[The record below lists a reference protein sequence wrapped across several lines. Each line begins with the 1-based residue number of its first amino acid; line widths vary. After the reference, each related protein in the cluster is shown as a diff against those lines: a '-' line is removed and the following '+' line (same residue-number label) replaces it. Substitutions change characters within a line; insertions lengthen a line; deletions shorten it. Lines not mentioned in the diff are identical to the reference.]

1 MIRIL
6 PGLAIADEELTITAS
21 RSGGP
26 GGQNVNK
33 VNSRVMLTFDVR
45 SSRSLSAAQKRRILA
60 KLATR
65 INSEGMLRVVARASR
80 SQLVNR
86 EAAEERF
93 GELIRR
99 ALASPKL
106 RIKTGIPAGKRLSRV
121 EEKRHHS
128 EIKRA
133 RVYKP
138 GGED

>member
-6 PGLAIADEELTITAS
+6 PGLAIPDEELTIAAS

-45 SSRSLSAAQKRRILA
+45 SSRSLSAEQKRRILA

-80 SQLVNR
+80 SQSVNR
-86 EAAEERF
+86 EAAEERL
-93 GELIRR
+93 GDLIRR
-99 ALASPKL
+99 ALASPRL
-106 RIKTGIPAGKRLSRV
+106 RIKTGIPAGKRVSRV

-128 EIKRA
+128 EIKKD
-133 RVYKP
+133 RVYRP
-138 GGED
+138 GSDD